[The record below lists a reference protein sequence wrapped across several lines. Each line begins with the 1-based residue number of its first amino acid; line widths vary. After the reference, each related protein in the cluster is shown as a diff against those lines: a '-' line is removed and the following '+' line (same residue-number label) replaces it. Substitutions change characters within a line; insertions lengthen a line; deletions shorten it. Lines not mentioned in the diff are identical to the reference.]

1 MLQKLKK
8 TKLLLYICL
17 AMFLLNSCTE
27 EREYIEN
34 NNRDLK
40 FEQKPFKDLILLKDF
55 NNAYQRVK
63 TEKQK
68 NVASRSALEDEY
80 NFTIKESEKVK
91 IVEVDNKKFYNIL
104 IERDSTS
111 ASYFENLVFMVEKI
125 NNVDEISAYI
135 LKYGTPNGYMQF
147 DYNADKDVTPLF
159 ERISQECYKVCV
171 TQCHDL
177 REGTIYAE
185 PHAPGAGCNDQ
196 SLIVTNCYSTC
207 DSTAGTQFGM
217 GNTTT
222 NGSLTGGDT
231 QNTGSG
237 SNGSTEIVTAPVT
250 GGTLTDGEEKTPCN
264 VLKKKTNDPIYKS
277 KFLALNNPTN
287 FGLPIETGFNE
298 IKTAGVST
306 YPDAFP
312 LPGGTSMNVHEDA
325 INFTHV
331 HNNKPTTDEDGVPFD
346 EAVKMLSP
354 GDIRVLINR
363 CTYNASLAGGSPLDS
378 FATMISNEGIFSLN
392 IINPNFSTI
401 EQGNFNEKFKK
412 IEKYYLGE
420 VREIIENNKSSTPA
434 AILKRKEQMQIMML
448 KLIKEYGL
456 ENNIAL
462 YEAQVV
468 SIGTTKVIKWSQ
480 KTINNSGVLGAI
492 PCPQ

>member
-1 MLQKLKK
+1 
-8 TKLLLYICL
+8 
-17 AMFLLNSCTE
+17 MFLLNSCTE

-55 NNAYQRVK
+55 NTAYQRVK

-68 NVASRSALEDEY
+68 NVASRSALENEY
-80 NFTIKESEKVK
+80 NFTIKESEEVK
-91 IVEVDNKKFYNIL
+91 IVEVDNKTFYNIL
-104 IERDSTS
+104 IERDSAS

-125 NNVDEISAYI
+125 DNVDEISAYI

-237 SNGSTEIVTAPVT
+237 SNGSTEIVTAPVY
-250 GGTLTDGEEKTPCN
+250 GGTLTDGETPCQKIFSITN
-264 VLKKKTNDPIYKS
+264 KTEYKNKFNELNKPEKFALTHESGFAEVKVDGVVQYIDGTVVASTATTDSMLFPPNTYGYNHVHINDTYDID
-277 KFLALNNPTN
+277 
-287 FGLPIETGFNE
+287 TGFQKYN
-298 IKTAGVST
+298 IKIQSPKDLYSMIHPETINIAVSSGAT
-306 YPDAFP
+306 PYD
-312 LPGGTSMNVHEDA
+312 V
-325 INFTHV
+325 
-331 HNNKPTTDEDGVPFD
+331 
-346 EAVKMLSP
+346 
-354 GDIRVLINR
+354 
-363 CTYNASLAGGSPLDS
+363 YN
-378 FATMISNEGIFSLN
+378 TMISKEGIMALTLIDPN
-392 IINPNFSTI
+392 INY
-401 EQGNFNEKFKK
+401 ELFNQKYNSFKSD
-412 IEKYYLGE
+412 YYIFGKHI
-420 VREIIENNKSSTPA
+420 VENTLSAKN
-434 AILKRKEQMQIMML
+434 RKEKLQKMML
-448 KLIKEYGL
+448 NFLKDLGL
-456 ENNIAL
+456 DSNVAL
-462 YEAQVV
+462 FEATVKKV
-468 SIGTTKVIKWSQ
+468 SIGGVENTIIQWSRI
-480 KTINNSGVLGAI
+480 TLDANGNRVVT
-492 PCPQ
+492 PC